1 MLLPALALLLSWGQW
16 QGSEDYFP
24 LKPGMK
30 WEFENSQGKTET
42 KTVRET
48 KKIGDREYR
57 LIQNALVG
65 TPPER
70 EIPALVSAGGVTFF
84 DEHDQVDVCWLK
96 LPARTGAEWLHK
108 STAGYLRMKQ
118 GAEEEIE
125 VPAGKY
131 KALKVIADLE
141 VHGAKGTMTI
151 WYARGIGEVRS
162 DLVMKVNDEDRVW
175 SRRLKKV
182 ETPPAR

>member
-1 MLLPALALLLSWGQW
+1 MLLLILASLLPQET
-16 QGSEDYFP
+16 EDYFP
-24 LKPGMK
+24 LKPGMT
-30 WEFENSQGKTET
+30 WEFENADGKTET
-42 KTVRET
+42 KSVGDV

-57 LIQNALVG
+57 LIRNALVG

-70 EIPALVSAGGVTFF
+70 DIPAVVSAEGVTLF

-96 LPARTGAEWLHK
+96 LPIKAGAEWTHK
-108 STAGYLRMKQ
+108 SRVGSLAMKLA
-118 GAEEEIE
+118 AEEEIE

-131 KALKVIADLE
+131 KALKVVADLE
-141 VHGAKGTMTI
+141 VNGAKGRMTV
-151 WYARGIGEVRS
+151 WYAKGVGEVRS
-162 DLVMKVNDEDRVW
+162 ELCLRVNDENRTW